1 MAMTDAAPAAMA
13 QGQAMTAKRDWRG
26 AMRAVN
32 ALLADPS
39 DTVQVFRIMAALNA
53 GIAERNY
60 HRLLST
66 PEGGRIAYARVELVE
81 KLMDKTW
88 LAQFAPGTV
97 GATYRAF
104 VERTGFSAD
113 GLADVSAQV
122 HRERAVEHP
131 YAWFGRRERDI
142 HDVWHVLTGYAAEDP
157 LGELCLVAFSYAQTR
172 GLGWGFIAFIGA
184 LKGLREPRG
193 VAVARAVW
201 EGYRHGRQ
209 AHWLHNEDIT
219 ALFAEP
225 LDTARARLNIAAPV
239 RYERLQQA
247 MRDAAA
253 ATPSAAEPISAGRS
267 AR

>member
-1 MAMTDAAPAAMA
+1 MAMTETGPAIP
-13 QGQAMTAKRDWRG
+13 AKRDWRG
-26 AMRAVN
+26 AFRAVN

-39 DTVQVFRIMAALNA
+39 DTVQVFRVMAALNA
-53 GIAERNY
+53 GTAERNY

-66 PEGGRIAYARVELVE
+66 PQGGRIAYARVELVE
-81 KLMDKTW
+81 KLMDRNW

-97 GATYRAF
+97 GAAYRAF
-104 VERTGFSAD
+104 LERTGFSAD

-142 HDVWHVLTGYAAEDP
+142 HDIWHVLTGYAAEDP

-184 LKGLREPRG
+184 LKSLREPHG

-209 AHWLHNEDIT
+209 AHWLHNEDIET
-219 ALFAEP
+219 LFAEP
-225 LDTARARLNIAAPV
+225 LDAARARLNIAPAV
-239 RYERLQQA
+239 RYEHAREA
-247 MRDAAA
+247 RDTA
-253 ATPSAAEPISAGRS
+253 SAAVAT
-267 AR
+267 AA

>member
-13 QGQAMTAKRDWRG
+13 QGQATTAKRDWRG

-32 ALLADPS
+32 ALLADPN

-53 GIAERNY
+53 GTAERNY
-60 HRLLST
+60 RRLLST

-81 KLMDKTW
+81 QLMDKTW

-104 VERTGFSAD
+104 LERTGFSAN

-184 LKGLREPRG
+184 LKGLREPHG
-193 VAVARAVW
+193 TAVARAVW
-201 EGYRHGRQ
+201 EGFSHGRN
-209 AHWLHNEDIT
+209 ALWLHNEDIA

-225 LDTARARLNIAAPV
+225 LDAARARLNIAPPV
-239 RYERLQQA
+239 RYERLQQTKQ
-247 MRDAAA
+247 DSTAA
-253 ATPSAAEPISAGRS
+253 ATSAASA
-267 AR
+267 